1 MVPFIGTTA
10 LPSPATCGAACS
22 PARDPPPHDR
32 GDPDRSPDEKCGHD
46 RQEAEAADGSSSAA
60 SASASASTGGKSP
73 FARARRSAAAAAC
86 FDCGRSATWKSV
98 EGLDAETLRSLLRT
112 YATASAEIRVADD
125 PGLEALLWRF
135 HTREI
140 EVNQALAALENQPSP
155 ASH

>member
-1 MVPFIGTTA
+1 M
-10 LPSPATCGAACS
+10 
-22 PARDPPPHDR
+22 
-32 GDPDRSPDEKCGHD
+32 
-46 RQEAEAADGSSSAA
+46 
-60 SASASASTGGKSP
+60 
-73 FARARRSAAAAAC
+73 
-86 FDCGRSATWKSV
+86 